1 MPTNI
6 EREKTFCTRHEQRR
20 KREVSNNTSY
30 NSKESS
36 PSLPSSLSKN
46 TSCSR
51 DLNMFIRLGVLM
63 YLWHKKKNDWNSNN
77 GESVTI
83 TNKGCE
89 QHKSH
94 DDKQKTMLKDIQ
106 HRIQAAQKCYDE
118 HSEHWNN
125 IVFDIGNSI
134 SSLFLPQLIFSLLI
148 ILSVSLVFFPLCFF
162 ESILQT
168 RARDIFMCFTVVTEH
183 LGSDA
188 VTIPSNE
195 IYLSTNGW

>member
-20 KREVSNNTSY
+20 KRELSNNTSY
-30 NSKESS
+30 NSKESL
-36 PSLPSSLSKN
+36 PSLPTSSLSKN

-118 HSEHWNN
+118 HSKHWNN

-148 ILSVSLVFFPLCFF
+148 ILSVSLVVFFHSAFSNRYS
-162 ESILQT
+162 ET
-168 RARDIFMCFTVVTEH
+168 RARDIFICV
-183 LGSDA
+183 L
-188 VTIPSNE
+188 P
-195 IYLSTNGW
+195 